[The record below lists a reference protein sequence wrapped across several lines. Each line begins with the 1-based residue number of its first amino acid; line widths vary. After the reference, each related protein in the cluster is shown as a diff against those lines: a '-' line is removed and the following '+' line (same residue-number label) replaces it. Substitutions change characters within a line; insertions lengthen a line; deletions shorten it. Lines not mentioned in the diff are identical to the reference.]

1 MREVIFVEKIDIDVC
16 IHAFIY
22 EINLKHSH

>member
-1 MREVIFVEKIDIDVC
+1 MTEAIFVEKIEIDVC